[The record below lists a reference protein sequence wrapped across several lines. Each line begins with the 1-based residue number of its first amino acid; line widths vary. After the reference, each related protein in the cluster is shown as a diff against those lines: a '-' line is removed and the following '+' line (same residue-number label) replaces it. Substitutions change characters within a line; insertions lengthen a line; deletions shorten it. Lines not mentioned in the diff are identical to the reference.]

1 MGHPDTTD
9 EILETC
15 SKPIGLLLLNKL
27 IRFVTFELIELYLK
41 KKLFI
46 DWQLKNVDTF
56 RRNV

>member
-46 DWQLKNVDTF
+46 D
-56 RRNV
+56 

>member
-15 SKPIGLLLLNKL
+15 SKPIALLLLNKL

-41 KKLFI
+41 KKIVYRLTI
-46 DWQLKNVDTF
+46 EKCGHI
-56 RRNV
+56 